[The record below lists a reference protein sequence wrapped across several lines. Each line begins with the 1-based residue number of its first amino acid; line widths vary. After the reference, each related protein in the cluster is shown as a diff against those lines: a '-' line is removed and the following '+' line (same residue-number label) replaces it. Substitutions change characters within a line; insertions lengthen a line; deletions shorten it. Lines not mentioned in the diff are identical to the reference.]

1 MSRYWAGPWSSERNN
16 RGWSNHL
23 VREARGIPIVFALYL
38 QKTLKSWTHYLK
50 CFCLSFRIVKVG
62 ISESTSRIIIRFK
75 WSKPGMY
82 PKKCLVL
89 VSLSH
94 VWLFA
99 TPWTIA
105 RQTPLSMEFSR
116 QEYWSGLPFTSPRE
130 SSWPRD
136 QIQVSALQADS
147 LQSELQGS
155 PMYHTNIRFSIL
167 MQIRERYSPLAD
179 AASKVHGLTSTQC
192 FIGRKSLCFLQV
204 GTAYSKDIKPNTGL
218 ARRPLYNVQPA
229 HNILWHW
236 LESD

>member
-1 MSRYWAGPWSSERNN
+1 MSRYGAGPWSSERNN

-50 CFCLSFRIVKVG
+50 CFCLSFLIVKVG

-99 TPWTIA
+99 IPWTIA
-105 RQTPLSMEFSR
+105 RQTPLSMEFTR
-116 QEYWSGLPFTSPRE
+116 QEYWSGLSF
-130 SSWPRD
+130 SSLGELPNPGVKP
-136 QIQVSALQADS
+136 VSTTFQEDS
-147 LQSELQGS
+147 LAFEPPGKPGTTREVV
-155 PMYHTNIRFSIL
+155 PMCVC
-167 MQIRERYSPLAD
+167 A
-179 AASKVHGLTSTQC
+179 
-192 FIGRKSLCFLQV
+192 KSL
-204 GTAYSKDIKPNTGL
+204 
-218 ARRPLYNVQPA
+218 
-229 HNILWHW
+229 
-236 LESD
+236 

>member
-1 MSRYWAGPWSSERNN
+1 MSRYGAGPWSSERNN

-50 CFCLSFRIVKVG
+50 CFCLSFLIVKVG
-62 ISESTSRIIIRFK
+62 ISESTSRITIRFK

-105 RQTPLSMEFSR
+105 RQTPLSMEFTR
-116 QEYWSGLPFTSPRE
+116 QEYWSGLSFSSLGELPNPGVKPVSTTFQEDSLAFEPPGKPGTTREVVPMCGVLSHFSRVWLCVTLWTSAY
-130 SSWPRD
+130 
-136 QIQVSALQADS
+136 QVSLS
-147 LQSELQGS
+147 MG
-155 PMYHTNIRFSIL
+155 FS
-167 MQIRERYSPLAD
+167 
-179 AASKVHGLTSTQC
+179 
-192 FIGRKSLCFLQV
+192 RKEYWS
-204 GTAYSKDIKPNTGL
+204 G
-218 ARRPLYNVQPA
+218 
-229 HNILWHW
+229 
-236 LESD
+236 